1 VSGSNEHY
9 LSADSEATCARL
21 ACMVTTRKAGP
32 DDAGAVTGV
41 VHAAYVHYVARIGQR
56 PAPMG
61 ADYVA
66 LIEAG
71 SVWVAEL
78 AGQVVGVLVLQAYPD
93 HLLIENVA
101 VSPNAQGGG
110 IGTCLLDLAEREAG
124 AAGLGE
130 IRLYTNQAMT
140 QNLAYYPRRGFV
152 ETHRATEHGFSRVFF
167 RKPVP

>member
-1 VSGSNEHY
+1 M
-9 LSADSEATCARL
+9 A
-21 ACMVTTRKAGP
+21 TTRQARR

-41 VHAAYVHYVARIGQR
+41 VHAAYDHYVARIGQQ

-71 SVWVAEL
+71 SVWVAEV
-78 AGQVVGVLVLQAYPD
+78 AGQIVGVLVLQAYPD

-101 VSPNAQGGG
+101 VSPDAQGGG
-110 IGTCLLDLAEREAG
+110 IGTCLIELAEREAV

-130 IRLYTNQAMT
+130 IRLYTNEAMT
-140 QNLAYYPRRGFV
+140 ENLAYYPRRGFV